1 MTITLLDSNDN
12 PPEFQPNN
20 TYNIRISEGLELGST
35 VMTFV
40 TLDRD
45 KNQVVS
51 YEMNSD
57 PNNNF
62 DVVGS
67 TGNKFVSSIL

>member
-12 PPEFQPNN
+12 SPEFLPSS

-51 YEMNSD
+51 YEMNTD
-57 PNNNF
+57 PYNNF

-67 TGNKFVSSIL
+67 TGKKFLLSII